1 MSWQSR
7 LMQSMLGLGKW
18 QIAHQNIHTVKS
30 MMRLYLNR
38 LAELSGL
45 PSWATR
51 RDEIIN
57 GVPCEWVRV
66 NTVADDAPVVLYLHG
81 GGFVAGSPASH
92 RDLAWRLSKAA
103 GMRVLLVDYRLAPE
117 FPYPAQIED
126 AFAVY
131 GALLDRGLAPEQLA
145 VAGDSAGANLAL
157 CLLQK
162 VRGSDLPMPAAVVA
176 VSTWGDLTHSG
187 DSIAENA
194 RRDHVIPVR
203 LIDQIAAMYA
213 GEQELSQPMLS
224 PVFADFT
231 GFPPM
236 MLHCAEEE
244 ILRDDTVRIAH
255 SAKAAGVEVEGK
267 IWKGVPHAFP
277 AFAQFLPEGKTAIK
291 EIGRFLQQHI
301 GAPIGA

>member
-18 QIAHQNIHTVKS
+18 QIAHQNIDTVKS

-66 NTVADDAPVVLYLHG
+66 NSVADDAAVVLYLHG

-103 GMRVLLVDYRLAPE
+103 DMHVLLVDYRLAPE
-117 FPYPAQIED
+117 FPYPAQIDD

-131 GALLDRGLAPEQLA
+131 RALLDRGLAPSRLA
-145 VAGDSAGANLAL
+145 VAGDSAGGNLAL

-162 VRGSDLPMPAAVVA
+162 VRGLSLPMPASVVA
-176 VSTWGDLTHSG
+176 LSTWGDLTHSG
-187 DSIAENA
+187 ASITENA

-213 GEQELSQPMLS
+213 GDQLLTEPMLS

-236 MLHCAEEE
+236 LLHCAEEE
-244 ILRDDTVRIAH
+244 VMRDDTVRIAH
-255 SAKAAGVEVEGK
+255 SAKAAGVAVEGK

-291 EIGRFLQQHI
+291 EIGAFIRAQCR
-301 GAPIGA
+301 